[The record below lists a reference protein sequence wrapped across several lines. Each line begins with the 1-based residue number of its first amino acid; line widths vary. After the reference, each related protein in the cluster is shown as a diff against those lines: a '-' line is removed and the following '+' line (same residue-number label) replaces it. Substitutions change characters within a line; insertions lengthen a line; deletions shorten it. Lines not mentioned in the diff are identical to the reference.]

1 MKPPRIGVVG
11 GAGQMGRWLRRFWEG
26 RGLEARYSDRGTPL
40 SNEEIVGWADLTFV
54 AVPLRDTPPV
64 LRALSPLLEPRQALI
79 SIASLMGPSADA
91 LALGVGEAICVH
103 PVFGPTVGE
112 YRDLPVVMARIRGNR
127 WGAWLAA
134 ELREAG
140 LAVRESSPAEHDRA
154 MAVVQALLHSLYVG
168 LCQTMSA
175 AGLGPVAALEWASPT
190 MQLQLGLVARILGQ
204 DPELYA
210 DLVVGNAW
218 SPALLEDLADSLRK
232 LASFA
237 RTGDRE
243 AFAEAFAQARESFGD
258 RAAGLSERAE
268 AALER
273 FP

>member
-1 MKPPRIGVVG
+1 MSPRIGVIG
-11 GAGQMGRWLRRFWEG
+11 GGGQMGRWLRHFWEG
-26 RGLEARYSDRGTPL
+26 RGLEVRHSDLGTAF
-40 SNEEIVGWADLTFV
+40 SNEEIARWADLTFV

-64 LRALSPLLEPRQALI
+64 LRTLASRLEPRRALI
-79 SIASLMGPSADA
+79 SIASLMGPSAEA
-91 LALGVGEAICVH
+91 MALGVGETICVH
-103 PVFGPTVGE
+103 PVFGPTVRE
-112 YRDLPVVMARIRGNR
+112 HRDLPVVVARLRGEQ
-127 WGAWLAA
+127 WGAWLIA

-140 LAVRESSPAEHDRA
+140 LAVRESSPAEHDQA
-154 MAVVQALLHSLYVG
+154 MAVVQALLHSLYVA

-190 MQLQLGLVARILGQ
+190 MRLQLALVARILGQ
-204 DPELYA
+204 DPALYA

-218 SPALLEDLADSLRK
+218 SPALLESLADALRE

-237 RTGDRE
+237 RSGDRE
-243 AFAEAFAQARESFGD
+243 AFAEAFAQARASFGD
-258 RAAGLSERAE
+258 QAAGLSERAE